1 MAERSK
7 AAVLKTVES
16 LRAPGVRIPLSP
28 AIHFTNFKGL
38 MLIKVLLVDDHELVR
53 MGIKR
58 LLQDASGIKVVGEA
72 SSGEAAKIAAKE
84 LAPDVVIM
92 DINMPGIGGYAAT
105 STIIRQNPDTK
116 VLALTIYEDEPY
128 PSRILKAGASG
139 YITKGCSSEEMIR
152 AIRLIHSGQHYISP
166 KVAQQIAIKRYSSS
180 DKSLLDVLSERELQI
195 MLMIT
200 QGQKVLEI
208 SKKLCLSPKTVNS
221 YRYRI
226 FDKLNVDNDVELT
239 LMAVRL
245 GLLQGETFETEQ

>member
-1 MAERSK
+1 
-7 AAVLKTVES
+7 
-16 LRAPGVRIPLSP
+16 
-28 AIHFTNFKGL
+28 

-58 LLQDASGIKVVGEA
+58 LLQDASGIKVIGEA
-72 SSGEAAKIAAKE
+72 SSGEEAKIKARE
-84 LAPDVVIM
+84 LSPDVVIM

-105 STIIRQNPDTK
+105 STIIRQNPDIK

-128 PSRILKAGASG
+128 PSRILQAGASG

-152 AIRLIHSGQHYISP
+152 ALRLIHSGQHYISP
-166 KVAQQIAIKRYSSS
+166 KVAQQIAIKRFTRANDDSS
-180 DKSLLDVLSERELQI
+180 LDILSERELQI

-200 QGQKVLEI
+200 QGQKVQDIAKTLH
-208 SKKLCLSPKTVNS
+208 LSPKTVNS

-226 FDKLNVDNDVELT
+226 FDKLSVHSDVELT

-245 GLLQGETFETEQ
+245 GMLEGAKLETE